1 VNDTDSIIEYVDRG
15 FLEQIETIR
24 SLYENKT
31 CFVYLA
37 SEREITIARVRDKC
51 VHLDC
56 TVYTINRTDPSS
68 TYSNLQPISVGTSP
82 LYNGG
87 VQFFTEH
94 PSLNSGN
101 VPVYKRPIDHGV
113 YGVGVLPFADM
124 LLLQKGDVFIGSPV
138 STFSMLIA
146 NVVALHGLKKG
157 FSATSIYWDG
167 RPYYSEADHLVIS
180 GKDGA
185 PDRHHCNNE

>member
-1 VNDTDSIIEYVDRG
+1 VNDSDWAIEYVDRG

-24 SLYENKT
+24 NLHPNKT

-51 VHLDC
+51 AYLNC
-56 TVYTINRTDPSS
+56 EVYTINRTDPSS
-68 TYSNLQPISVGTSP
+68 TYSNLQPIGSGFP
-82 LYNGG
+82 QYNGRVPLFAG
-87 VQFFTEH
+87 PTT
-94 PSLNSGN
+94 LNN
-101 VPVYKRPIDHGV
+101 EVTPVYKRPIDHGV

-124 LLLQKGDVFIGSPV
+124 LLLQKGDLFIGSPV
-138 STFSMLIA
+138 STFSMMIA

-157 FSATSIYWDG
+157 FSGTSIYWDD
-167 RPYYSEADHLVIS
+167 RPYYSDAEHLVIL

-185 PDRHHCNNE
+185 PDRHHCNYE